1 MVLRDASLEVSVD
14 VSKGG
19 AITYLNILDGAEFSG
34 DIVNH
39 GDVTG
44 REIQFAYYDSHRF
57 DDSCWPCKAMCLWGP
72 SNPVQEGN
80 ACQQR
85 SGGAL
90 LASSETQ
97 IVTRT
102 APREWNSQRGVST
115 LELQQTLTLV
125 SPGALRV
132 DYQVTNRGLATI
144 GADNWHEAPVAYV
157 TPAFSQ
163 GTLSDGRTPTRSMIG
178 FRDDHGWIA
187 LSRPDGWTV
196 ALYARGDH
204 LSSIGLGGGGDKP
217 TSYLQLW
224 QWMELN
230 AGETGTATAWLVVG
244 RSIEIVRA
252 RLASVSRP

>member
-1 MVLRDASLEVSVD
+1 M
-14 VSKGG
+14 
-19 AITYLNILDGAEFSG
+19 
-34 DIVNH
+34 
-39 GDVTG
+39 
-44 REIQFAYYDSHRF
+44 
-57 DDSCWPCKAMCLWGP
+57 
-72 SNPVQEGN
+72 
-80 ACQQR
+80 
-85 SGGAL
+85 
-90 LASSETQ
+90 
-97 IVTRT
+97 
-102 APREWNSQRGVST
+102 ST

-230 AGETGTATAWLVVG
+230 AGETGTTTAWLVVG